1 MLTNIALVIGGLA
14 LLVVGAQSL
23 VRGASRMALALGIAP
38 LIVGLTIVAFGTS
51 APELAIGIQ
60 SSFAGKSAIVLGNA
74 VGSSIYNVLF
84 ILGACAVL
92 TPLTVAPQLI
102 RLDVPVM
109 IACAAAVDVMS
120 LDGRLSALEG
130 ALLLVAF
137 AAYSLFVIVLARREQ
152 QAVKEQYAGQIARA
166 VEPDRRFALHAVLL
180 VVGIALLALG

>member
-60 SSFAGKSAIVLGNA
+60 SSLAGKSAIVLGNA

-84 ILGACAVL
+84 ILGACALL

-109 IACAAAVDVMS
+109 IARSEEHTSELQS
-120 LDGRLSALEG
+120 LRHLVCR
-130 ALLLVAF
+130 LLLEKKKKTIKRQL
-137 AAYSLFVIVLARREQ
+137 YI
-152 QAVKEQYAGQIARA
+152 
-166 VEPDRRFALHAVLL
+166 
-180 VVGIALLALG
+180 